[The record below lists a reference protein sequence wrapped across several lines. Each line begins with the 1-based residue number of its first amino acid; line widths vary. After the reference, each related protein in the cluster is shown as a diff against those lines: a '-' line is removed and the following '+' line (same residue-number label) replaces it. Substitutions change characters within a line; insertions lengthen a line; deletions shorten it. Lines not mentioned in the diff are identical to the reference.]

1 MNIIIKK
8 SPDVTPALE
17 EYIEKKFSPLEKL
30 MEGFEVEGTV
40 ALYFE
45 IARISNHHNKGE
57 EIFGASASIVLPRQ
71 GVRGEATAPD
81 ARIAIDRT
89 RDVLREEIE
98 KYKAKHFD
106 NYRSEKER

>member
-8 SPDVTPALE
+8 SLDVTPALE
-17 EYIEKKFSPLEKL
+17 EYIEKKFTPLEKL

-40 ALYFE
+40 TLHFE
-45 IARISNHHNKGE
+45 IARASEHHKKGE
-57 EIFGASASIVLPRQ
+57 DIFIASAAIALPRQ

-81 ARIAIDRT
+81 VRIAVDRA

>member
-8 SPDVTPALE
+8 SLDLTPALE
-17 EYIEKKFSPLEKL
+17 EYIGKKFAPLEKL
-30 MEGFEVEGTV
+30 VEGFKDESALT
-40 ALYFE
+40 LYFE

-57 EIFGASASIVLPRQ
+57 EIFSASAAIALPRQ